1 MSLPQQTTGQ
11 VVADR
16 FEIQRLI
23 GTGGMGEVF
32 RAKDR
37 LTGGPVAI
45 KILHL
50 AFPMEKDLERFRRE
64 AQLLAEISHPR
75 VVRYVAHGVTG
86 QNRLYL
92 AMEWLDGEDLAERLA
107 KDSLTIAETITLG
120 KRVAEAL
127 GVLHERGI
135 IHRDMKPS
143 NIFLP
148 SGDMQQVKILDLGI
162 ARLMN
167 ITRATGTGVLLGT
180 PGYMAPEQA
189 RGSKEIDA
197 RADVFALGCVLFEC
211 VTGRPAFMAENVAGL
226 LAKILLEESPRVS
239 EMTANVPNAL
249 DALIARMLSKHA
261 ITRPANGSAVVRE
274 LELLDDSTLLG
285 KPRHSEIREVRGL
298 TRGEKKLV
306 SIVMAASPEVLRQ
319 VEARAPTLDEE
330 KRTLAATYDVRT
342 VVAPFSAE
350 FESLADGSLVVTVTG
365 KGSATDQA
373 VQAARCA
380 LALREHLPGAH
391 MSLATGFA
399 TLNDQLFLGDVIDRA
414 SKVLA
419 GEVLETHGAE
429 PSLIRLDETT
439 AGLLD
444 MRFDVSG
451 DARGLVLRGRRE
463 LVNTV
468 RTLLGKPTPCVG
480 RDRELG
486 SLAALFAECTSEPV
500 ARPVLVSGPPGV
512 GKSRLAHEFV
522 RHVRERKEPAE
533 VWVAR
538 GDPMSEGAPFSMLAQ
553 TIRRAAG
560 CLEGEPL
567 GVRQK
572 KIRARVARHVKL
584 DQVHR
589 VSEFLAELVGAPFS
603 DVESVQLRAARQD
616 AMLMGDQMRRAWEDW
631 LDAETAAQ
639 PVMLVLEDLHW
650 GDLPSVKFIDAALR
664 NLEDRPLM
672 VVAFARPEVHEV
684 FPGLWSERSLQEI
697 RLGALTKKAS
707 EQLVR
712 GCLGEDTDTD
722 VVAGITERAGGNAF
736 YLEELIRA
744 VAEGRGDS
752 LPDTVLA
759 MVEAR
764 LERLDPAARR
774 ILRAAAVF
782 GQAFWRGGVLALVGG
797 SHRGAEVDEWLHELC
812 TREVITRTQ
821 SSTFPGEVKH
831 VFRHGLIREAAYA
844 MLTPDDRILGHKL
857 AAEWLEEAGES
868 DGMVLAEH
876 FERGGAP
883 ARAID
888 WYRRASAQAI
898 EGNDFGA
905 AMQRVTHAISCGA
918 NGEMLGRLRLLQ
930 AEATNWSG
938 DLREAVRWGNEAMQH
953 LTRGSSE
960 WFVAGGEVSAIAW
973 RLGDRAKLL
982 TLAEEFNDVG
992 DDAPVTVDRLIGM
1005 GRLVSRLFYGGDFKV
1020 ADGMLAW
1027 MELKG
1032 RDIMSHEPAV
1042 AGWVTYSRANRAM
1055 WLAET
1060 EEEVRLLEEA
1070 MKSFEAAGDLR
1081 NACVHRQNLGN
1092 GLSLF
1097 GAYDEAE
1104 KHLRQALEEANRMGL
1119 PGTALACKHNLGA
1132 VLSRKGNLAG
1142 GITLEREAIV
1152 GFRARGDAMF
1162 EGASAAYLA
1171 LMLRLDEKPK
1181 DAEDQARRAVELL
1194 RHVPPLHATALAIL
1208 ALAVLDRQK
1217 FDEGYELAKKGM
1229 ELFIEA
1235 GGVVEGESLV
1245 RLAYAEGLEA
1255 TGRHDAAR
1263 AAITVARDR
1272 LLARAEKIVDPG
1284 YRRGFLDRIR
1294 EHAITLSRAG
1304 EWLMEK

>member
-23 GTGGMGEVF
+23 GAGGMGEVF

-37 LTGGPVAI
+37 LTGGLVAI

-50 AFPMEKDLERFRRE
+50 ASPTAKDLERFRLE
-64 AQLLAEISHPR
+64 AQLLAEISDPR
-75 VVRYVAHGVTG
+75 VVRYVAHGVTNG
-86 QNRLYL
+86 NRLYL
-92 AMEWLDGEDLAERLA
+92 AMEWLDGEDLAERLT
-107 KDSLTIAETITLG
+107 KDGLTIAETITLG
-120 KRVAEAL
+120 RRVAEAL

-148 SGDMQQVKILDLGI
+148 NGDMQQVKILDLGI
-162 ARLMN
+162 ARMMN

-211 VTGRPAFMAENVAGL
+211 ITGRPAFMAENVAGL
-226 LAKILLEESPRVS
+226 LAKILLEDSPRVS
-239 EMTANVPNAL
+239 EIMSDVPNAL
-249 DALIARMLSKHA
+249 DALIARMLSKHT
-261 ITRPANGSAVVRE
+261 ISRPTNGGAVLRE

-285 KPRHSEIREVRGL
+285 KPRHSEIREMRGL

-306 SIVMAASPEVLRQ
+306 SIVMAASPESLRA
-319 VEARAPTLDEE
+319 VEPRAPTVDEE
-330 KRTLAATYDVRT
+330 QRTVAATYDVRT
-342 VVAPFSAE
+342 IIAPFSAE

-380 LALREHLPGAH
+380 LALREYLPGAH
-391 MSLATGFA
+391 ISVATGFA
-399 TLNDQLFLGDVIDRA
+399 TLSDQLVLGDVIDRA
-414 SKVLA
+414 AQVLA
-419 GEVLETHGAE
+419 NDFLETSEAG

-444 MRFDVSG
+444 MRFDVGG

-463 LVNTV
+463 IVSNA
-468 RTLLGKPTPCVG
+468 RTLLGKPTRCVG
-480 RDRELG
+480 RDRELS
-486 SLAALFAECTSEPV
+486 SLEALFEECTSEPV

-533 VWVAR
+533 VWIAH

-560 CLEGEPL
+560 CLEGEAL

-572 KIRARVARHVKL
+572 KIRARVARHVKI

-631 LDAETAAQ
+631 LNAETAAQ

-672 VVAFARPEVHEV
+672 VVAFARPEVHEA
-684 FPGLWSERSLQEI
+684 FPALWGERGLQEI

-712 GCLGEDTDTD
+712 GCLGENASED
-722 VVAGITERAGGNAF
+722 VVASITARAAGNAF

-782 GQAFWRGGVLALVGG
+782 GQAFWRGGILALVGG

-812 TREVITRTQ
+812 TREVITRTA
-821 SSTFPGEVKH
+821 SSTFPGEVKY

-844 MLTPDDRILGHKL
+844 MLTPDDRVLGHRL

-868 DGMVLAEH
+868 DGMALAEH
-876 FERGGAP
+876 FERGGVP
-883 ARAID
+883 ARAIE
-888 WYRRASAQAI
+888 WYRRATAQAI
-898 EGNDFGA
+898 EGNDFEA
-905 AMQRVTHAISCGA
+905 AMQRVGKAIACGA
-918 NGEMLGRLRLLQ
+918 TGETLGKLRLLQ

-938 DLREAVRWGNEAMQH
+938 DLREAVRWGNEAMRH

-973 RLGDRAKLL
+973 RLGDNEKLL
-982 TLAEEFNDVG
+982 TLAEEFKDVG
-992 DDAPVTVDRLIGM
+992 DDASVTVDRLIGM
-1005 GRLVSRLFYGGDFKV
+1005 GRLVARLFYGGDFKV
-1020 ADGMLAW
+1020 ADGLMAW

-1032 RDIMSHEPAV
+1032 SEIKRQEPAV
-1042 AGWVTYSRANRAM
+1042 AGWFAHASANRAM
-1055 WLAET
+1055 WLNET
-1060 EEEVRLLEEA
+1060 EEEVRLLEQA

-1092 GLSLF
+1092 CLAIF
-1097 GAYDEAE
+1097 GAYEEGE
-1104 KHLRQALEEANRMGL
+1104 KHLRQALAEANRMGL
-1119 PGTALACKHNLGA
+1119 SGTALACKHNLGG

-1162 EGASAAYLA
+1162 EGASCAYLA

-1181 DAEDQARRAVELL
+1181 EAEEQAHRAVVLL
-1194 RHVPPLHATALAIL
+1194 HDAPSLHATALAIL
-1208 ALAVLDRQK
+1208 GLTVLERGRA
-1217 FDEGYELAKKGM
+1217 DEGYAFAKQGM
-1229 ELFIEA
+1229 DVFIEA
-1235 GGVVEGESLV
+1235 GGVIEGEALV

-1255 TGRHDAAR
+1255 TGHHEAAR

-1272 LLARAEKIVDPG
+1272 LLARAEKIQDPL

-1294 EHAITLSRAG
+1294 EHALTLSCAG
-1304 EWLMEK
+1304 EWLKET

>member
-1 MSLPQQTTGQ
+1 MLPSVQTTGQ

-50 AFPMEKDLERFRRE
+50 ANPTAKDLERFRLE

-75 VVRYVAHGVTG
+75 VVRYVAHGVTNG
-86 QNRLYL
+86 NRLYL
-92 AMEWLDGEDLAERLA
+92 AMEWLEGEDLAERLA
-107 KDSLTIAETITLG
+107 KNGLSIAETITLG

-143 NIFLP
+143 NIFVP
-148 SGDMQQVKILDLGI
+148 NGDIQQVKILDLGI
-162 ARLMN
+162 ARMMN
-167 ITRATGTGVLLGT
+167 ISRATGTGVMLGT

-197 RADVFALGCVLFEC
+197 RVDVFALGCVLFEC
-211 VTGRPAFMAENVAGL
+211 ITGRPAFIAENVAGL
-226 LAKILLEESPRVS
+226 LAKILLEDSPRVS
-239 EMTANVPNAL
+239 EVTSNVPHAL

-261 ITRPANGSAVVRE
+261 ITRPTNGSAVVRE

-285 KPRHSEIREVRGL
+285 KPRLSEIREMRGL

-306 SIVMAASPEVLRQ
+306 SIVMAASPESLAAA
-319 VEARAPTLDEE
+319 EPKAPTLEE
-330 KRTLAATYDVRT
+330 EQRT
-342 VVAPFSAE
+342 VAAAYDFQTIIAPFSAE

-380 LALREHLPGAH
+380 LALREHLPRAH
-391 MSLATGFA
+391 MSVATGFA
-399 TLNDQLFLGDVIDRA
+399 TLSDQLVLGDVIDRA
-414 SKVLA
+414 AQILGNDVLA
-419 GEVLETHGAE
+419 ASAAE

-444 MRFDVSG
+444 MRFDVGG
-451 DARGLVLRGRRE
+451 DARSLVLRGRRE
-463 LVNTV
+463 HVSDA
-468 RTLLGKPTPCVG
+468 RTLLGKTTRCVG

-486 SLAALFAECTSEPV
+486 SLAALFEECIAEPV

-512 GKSRLAHEFV
+512 GKSRLTHEFV
-522 RHVRERKEPAE
+522 RHVRARDEPAE
-533 VWVAR
+533 VWIAR

-553 TIRRAAG
+553 TIRSAAG
-560 CLEGEPL
+560 CLEGESL

-572 KIRARVARHVKL
+572 KIRARVARHVEI
-584 DQVHR
+584 DHVHR

-616 AMLMGDQMRRAWEDW
+616 AMVMGDQMRRAWEDW
-631 LDAETAAQ
+631 LSAETAAQ

-664 NLEDRPLM
+664 NLDDRPLM

-712 GCLGEDTDTD
+712 GCLGEDTPAD
-722 VVAGITERAGGNAF
+722 VMASITERAAGNAF

-764 LERLDPAARR
+764 LERLDPTARR

-782 GQAFWRGGVLALVGG
+782 GQAFWRGGILALVGG
-797 SHRGAEVDEWLHELC
+797 SHRGPEVDEWLHELC
-812 TREVITRTQ
+812 TREVITRTA
-821 SSTFPGEVKH
+821 SSTFPGEVKY

-844 MLTPDDRILGHKL
+844 MLTPDDRMLGHRL
-857 AAEWLEEAGES
+857 GAEWLEEAGES
-868 DGMVLAEH
+868 DGMALAEH
-876 FERGGAP
+876 FERGGVP
-883 ARAID
+883 ARAIE
-888 WYRRASAQAI
+888 WYRRATAQAI

-905 AMQRVTHAISCGA
+905 AMQRIAKAIACGA
-918 NGEMLGRLRLLQ
+918 TGEMLGKLRLLQ

-938 DLREAVRWGNEAMQH
+938 DLREAVRWGNEAMRH

-973 RLGDRAKLL
+973 RLGEKEKLL

-1005 GRLVSRLFYGGDFKV
+1005 GRLVSRLFYGGNFKL

-1032 RDIMSHEPAV
+1032 SDIKSQEPAV
-1042 AGWVTYSRANRAM
+1042 AGWFAHARANRAL
-1055 WLAET
+1055 WLNET
-1060 EEEVRLLEEA
+1060 EEEIRLLAQA

-1092 GLSLF
+1092 GLSAF
-1097 GAYDEAE
+1097 GADEEGE

-1119 PGTALACKHNLGA
+1119 SGTALACKHNLGPI
-1132 VLSRKGNLAG
+1132 LSRKGNLVG
-1142 GITLEREAIV
+1142 GMSLEREAIV

-1162 EGASAAYLA
+1162 EGASCAYLA

-1181 DAEDQARRAVELL
+1181 EAEGQARRAVELL
-1194 RHVPPLHATALAIL
+1194 RDIPALNAPALAIL
-1208 ALAVLDRQK
+1208 ALTALDQQK
-1217 FDEGYELAKKGM
+1217 GDEGYAFAKQGM
-1229 ELFIEA
+1229 DLFIHA
-1235 GGVVEGESLV
+1235 GGVVEGEAMV
-1245 RLAYAEGLEA
+1245 RLAYAQGLQA
-1255 TGRHDAAR
+1255 TGRHEAAC
-1263 AAITVARDR
+1263 AAITVARNR
-1272 LLARAEKIVDPG
+1272 LLERAEQIQDPV

-1294 EHAITLSRAG
+1294 ENALTLARAD
-1304 EWLMEK
+1304 EWLKET